1 MLGIGLRTGFPCS
14 QQAHQTRLFPS
25 NLTLTMHLAPRSCE
39 ARPHLWIPTLLL
51 RIAFIAVQEDVG
63 AGGRGR
69 GSGQHGRGAG
79 AGAPGHYGP
88 ADQGTTYVPGTFQ
101 NKRKERGGGTQ
112 VSPVSIFSLSDA
124 YLLEGKLPTPYL
136 VSYMIPMVSQFR

>member
-1 MLGIGLRTGFPCS
+1 MLTAGTSDASLPIEFDSDDAPSAKKLRGSATFVDPD
-14 QQAHQTRLFPS
+14 PS
-25 NLTLTMHLAPRSCE
+25 AQDCFHC
-39 ARPHLWIPTLLL
+39 
-51 RIAFIAVQEDVG
+51 G

-124 YLLEGKLPTPYL
+124 LPLRGQASHTLPCLLYDSNGLTVPINMHL
-136 VSYMIPMVSQFR
+136 V